1 MKNAR
6 SRPGFTI
13 VELLV
18 VALAITLLLAAILPS
33 IARAQG
39 SSGVQQSMSNLATL
53 GVAHVIY
60 ALDWDDR
67 QVTWVKDD
75 LGVFGGDVE
84 AYNDAAGTCSGWPWP
99 YPAECQPAI
108 IAGRGCDGLPWGYWP
123 NHSNRFMLQPMNFP
137 SGPQGSG
144 IAGWGNWRVPNPK
157 SFHDYVN
164 GRYHDPGF
172 YAPNDTVILER
183 VQGCLE
189 SACEYVS
196 DDISC
201 NAGWSSYAFS
211 AAAMFHADVWRTNA
225 DGGWQAPWTLDH
237 GYEAPRL
244 FQATYP
250 DLKTHMLE
258 HSWLQG
264 PPAECNPAWSGCV
277 PYWFNHGIESTPV
290 TLFYDGSVRLLP
302 NTEAFAADQ
311 LVLQQTGGVD
321 GLWHRGTP
329 FGEDGYF
336 IPEGYDG
343 TPLSH
348 HVLTTEGIL
357 GRDTISSAAPIPRGA
372 RSLNRRT
379 QTSFQTADPP
389 ARIIDWDLLMFTPDG
404 DPP

>member
-183 VQGCLE
+183 VLGG
-189 SACEYVS
+189 S
-196 DDISC
+196 DVPRRC
-201 NAGWSSYAFS
+201 VAHQRRRRLAGAMDPRSWLRGAKTFPGDLSRSQDPYAR
-211 AAAMFHADVWRTNA
+211 A
-225 DGGWQAPWTLDH
+225 QL
-237 GYEAPRL
+237 APR
-244 FQATYP
+244 
-250 DLKTHMLE
+250 
-258 HSWLQG
+258 
-264 PPAECNPAWSGCV
+264 PAGRMQPCV
-277 PYWFNHGIESTPV
+277 
-290 TLFYDGSVRLLP
+290 VRLR
-302 NTEAFAADQ
+302 AV
-311 LVLQQTGGVD
+311 LVQ
-321 GLWHRGTP
+321 
-329 FGEDGYF
+329 
-336 IPEGYDG
+336 
-343 TPLSH
+343 S
-348 HVLTTEGIL
+348 
-357 GRDTISSAAPIPRGA
+357 RD
-372 RSLNRRT
+372 
-379 QTSFQTADPP
+379 
-389 ARIIDWDLLMFTPDG
+389 
-404 DPP
+404 